1 MDRRPRLLDQLVD
14 VVEVRFVKI
23 TLAVLIIISLLPLP
37 LVHDGLRPLFL
48 FAFGLELLLR
58 VIGLLRR
65 REGARRRRFE
75 RLFVLVDVLAFVS
88 FFPLER
94 WLDARW
100 LLGLTMLRLARL
112 LVLVRFARD
121 LAADLYS
128 IMTRREQL
136 QQFGLVTAAVWG
148 LAFVGAVVLEQL
160 GVLHDYDGEG
170 RPSATSFLDRL
181 WWSFRQ
187 LESADNLVASLHG
200 HPLLSVVSL
209 CLTIV
214 GVFVVSFI
222 IGIGA
227 NIVEQVVR
235 AERRRAVRYVEHSL
249 VIGPVHEAEM
259 LVREFVRLYERN
271 RVLRR
276 LRASEVWQWLF
287 RHGPMPRR
295 HALPRM
301 ALLGTA
307 DDPPNYLYEA
317 SMRWVV
323 YRQGDG
329 WDPESLERVGAAEA
343 KRAIVLSRA
352 DAGADADA
360 VTGMA
365 LASFRAQNPDAQVFV
380 EVRESDNRAIM
391 TAIGGPHTFA
401 LDMPRFLGLFLC
413 QHLVTPGVE
422 ELYTDLMTA
431 DGSEFYTHI
440 FLDAQEI
447 AAVHSLGE
455 DGYVSFERMAR
466 VAYRERGVILA
477 GVFLGER
484 TPRPTRG
491 LVPVDGLVQ
500 WLNPLREPP
509 EGSPAKGLGARA
521 GMVPL
526 ATLRGLIG
534 VTATYA
540 PLRRYGRDV
549 VMGHGVL
556 PPGGGKAVPAGI
568 AQWAGGMQMA
578 RGLLARVLV
587 VGYSEALPSM
597 LRELSRF
604 MPGVDAVLVL
614 GERGDER
621 MPLGER
627 LASLGIGLEGG
638 LLPPGKEGIT
648 VPLEHGGKV
657 TVYTHKGPDLASFA
671 VQCAAKGGA
680 VGAAVFLSEPDAV
693 DRDARTAMRLL
704 RFVRALE
711 HGEVPRGERL
721 HLLAEFAS
729 VAKGEH
735 VRRLVDAKRCGYGAD
750 RLRLSLVSTERIK
763 NYFMVHSAFVPG
775 VTALYDEILAEEGQE
790 IVRLEPPTEM
800 RVEGL
805 RVGFGQILE
814 ALEPR
819 QCIALAVETAD
830 GRVMLN
836 PARGEAFA
844 LGEIRAIYALAE
856 SRDLEEEAV
865 RNARERAGAPRRAVG
880 VAGVAG

>member
-1 MDRRPRLLDQLVD
+1 MDRRPRLLDQVVD
-14 VVEVRFVKI
+14 VVEVRFVKL
-23 TLAVLIIISLLPLP
+23 TLAVLIILSLLPLP
-37 LVHDGLRPLFL
+37 VVHDRLRPLFL
-48 FAFGLELLLR
+48 FTFGLELLLR
-58 VIGLLRR
+58 LVAHVRP

-75 RLFVLVDVLAFVS
+75 RLFVLVHVLAFVS

-148 LAFVGAVVLEQL
+148 LAFVSAVVLEQL
-160 GVLHDYDGEG
+160 GVLHDYDGAG
-170 RPSATSFLDRL
+170 QPGATGFLDRL

-187 LESADNLVASLHG
+187 LESADNLVTSLHG
-200 HPLLSVVSL
+200 HPLLSVVSI

-214 GVFVVSFI
+214 GVFVISFI

-276 LRASEVWQWLF
+276 LRAAEVWQWLF

-301 ALLGTA
+301 ALLGTS
-307 DDPPNYLYEA
+307 DDPPDYLYEA
-317 SMRWVV
+317 AMRWVV

-329 WDPESLERVGAAEA
+329 WDPEALFRVGAPEA
-343 KRAIVLSRA
+343 KRAIVLTRA
-352 DAGADADA
+352 DAGPDADA
-360 VTGMA
+360 VAGMA

-380 EVRESDNRAIM
+380 EVMESDNRAIM
-391 TAIGGPHTFA
+391 ATIGGAHTFP

-440 FLDAQEI
+440 FIEPQEI
-447 AAVHSLGE
+447 AAVRALGE

-466 VAYRERGVILA
+466 MAYRERGVILA

-484 TPRPTRG
+484 TPQPTRG

-500 WLNPLREPP
+500 WLNPLRDPA
-509 EGSPAKGLGARA
+509 EGSAAKGLGAQA
-521 GMVPL
+521 GRVPL

-540 PLRRYGRDV
+540 PMRRYGRDL

-556 PPGGGKAVPAGI
+556 PPGGGAEPAAETVP
-568 AQWAGGMQMA
+568 WARGMTMA
-578 RGLLARVLV
+578 RGLLARLLV
-587 VGYSEALPSM
+587 VGYSAALPSM

-621 MPLGER
+621 IALGER
-627 LASLGIGLEGG
+627 LASLGIGLDSGAK
-638 LLPPGKEGIT
+638 PPGKEGLT
-648 VPLEHGGKV
+648 LPLEHGGRV
-657 TVYTHKGPDLASFA
+657 TVYTQKGHDLASFA

-735 VRRLVDAKRCGYGAD
+735 VRRLVDAERCGYAGAG

-775 VTALYDEILAEEGQE
+775 VTALYDEILGEDGQE
-790 IVRLEPPTEM
+790 IVRLEPPAGVKAEGVRVRFGEM
-800 RVEGL
+800 
-805 RVGFGQILE
+805 LE
-814 ALEPR
+814 ALESR
-819 QCIALAVETAD
+819 QCIAIAVETAD

-836 PARGEAFA
+836 PARGEVFR

-856 SRDLEEEAV
+856 SRDLEEEVV
-865 RNARERAGAPRRAVG
+865 RDARERSSARKKAVEVEVG
-880 VAGVAG
+880 